1 MMLYGYDVN
10 GLCQKNNLEMESIGA
25 WICGSWHGFSHL
37 REDTRLFVR
46 CVFSDVYLDWL
57 DLFALLLAVLVIV
70 RLPWS
75 CSVFSITQR
84 VILFFL
90 VSCIAWGQ

>member
-1 MMLYGYDVN
+1 MLYGYDVN

-25 WICGSWHGFSHL
+25 WICRILARVFASK
-37 REDTRLFVR
+37 EDTRLFVR

-75 CSVFSITQR
+75 CSVFSITRR